1 MRSAAPGMHSPP
13 NASEASPA
21 TPTWNRS
28 RFRQVGMRRFPAAG
42 RGETGGRRRC
52 ARHPVTP
59 AARPIRYPRSAV
71 HAQPPC
77 RSRSRCRPAPAS
89 GRR

>member
-28 RFRQVGMRRFPAAG
+28 RFRQVGMSCSRRRLRPRAAPAAG
-42 RGETGGRRRC
+42 RCTARRRT
-52 ARHPVTP
+52 R
-59 AARPIRYPRSAV
+59 
-71 HAQPPC
+71 
-77 RSRSRCRPAPAS
+77 RSR
-89 GRR
+89 